1 MLLLLPGFFVGW
13 NSQNFEFYTSVWF
26 KVEFFLL
33 VTKIQ
38 TFMWIG
44 YQRYYT
50 RKTNPK
56 KKHCHSMKEKP
67 MARVNFVIRTG
78 YVQLN
83 ALHSHLLCLWFVKT
97 WLSFEC
103 KLNHLG
109 VRFFLFSIHLFL
121 SLWLATTKHVT
132 EFFGLDSCMRRVYL
146 FDWMLRR
153 NRQIQS
159 RSNSLINKYCSNG
172 YRAIWWQVIPNC
184 KRIKYYVYLFLWFG
198 LFSPIFLNRFDQGR
212 LVIANFQSFTADYHF
227 KIWLEILHSK
237 LNGSAHFVCISW
249 IWDIFNF

>member
-1 MLLLLPGFFVGW
+1 MLLLLLPGFFVGW

-33 VTKIQ
+33 VTKVAYGKIINIERIVNKIWAAYSDFYVDRIPKILHTKNQ
-38 TFMWIG
+38 S
-44 YQRYYT
+44 
-50 RKTNPK
+50 KK

-132 EFFGLDSCMRRVYL
+132 KIFGLDSCMRRVYL
-146 FDWMLRR
+146 FDWMLRT

-159 RSNSLINKYCSNG
+159 RSNNLINKYCSNG

-184 KRIKYYVYLFLWFG
+184 NHMQCKRIKYYVYLFLWFG
-198 LFSPIFLNRFDQGR
+198 LFSPDFLESIRSRSIGDCQFS
-212 LVIANFQSFTADYHF
+212 IIYS
-227 KIWLEILHSK
+227 WLP
-237 LNGSAHFVCISW
+237 F
-249 IWDIFNF
+249 

>member
-1 MLLLLPGFFVGW
+1 MGSVFRLLCG
-13 NSQNFEFYTSVWF
+13 SD
-26 KVEFFLL
+26 
-33 VTKIQ
+33 TKDITHEKPIQ
-38 TFMWIG
+38 
-44 YQRYYT
+44 
-50 RKTNPK
+50 K

-132 EFFGLDSCMRRVYL
+132 KIFGLDSCMRRVYL
-146 FDWMLRR
+146 FDWMLRT

-159 RSNSLINKYCSNG
+159 RSNNLINKYCSNG

-184 KRIKYYVYLFLWFG
+184 NHMQCKRIKYYVYLFLWFG
-198 LFSPIFLNRFDQGR
+198 LFSPDFLESIRSRSIGDCQFS
-212 LVIANFQSFTADYHF
+212 IIYS
-227 KIWLEILHSK
+227 WLP
-237 LNGSAHFVCISW
+237 F
-249 IWDIFNF
+249 